1 MNLKTEESWASGTL
15 KEAPFWRE
23 GMTPEEYDEENMYLD
38 EHWSD
43 LVNGTY
49 EPLWKQR
56 QNKGL
61 PRE

>member
-23 GMTPEEYDEENMYLD
+23 GMTPEEYDEENMYLG

-56 QNKGL
+56 QK
-61 PRE
+61 